1 MKGAITT
8 YDELEARLA
17 RVFDSIRHHAAT
29 GGAGPLLRSRTRVL
43 GPLQMLLA
51 AASLM
56 VVVLGGDINNNRE
69 AAAELRELIEVQGG
83 RVQKAVSIRTLLF
96 ADLVSAG

>member
-1 MKGAITT
+1 
-8 YDELEARLA
+8 
-17 RVFDSIRHHAAT
+17 
-29 GGAGPLLRSRTRVL
+29 
-43 GPLQMLLA
+43 
-51 AASLM
+51 